1 MSILSCGVLCL
12 MGCIYERDD
21 GLLSWRQ
28 EAGVSR
34 QDSRGTVC
42 VWELT
47 SKGARGSH
55 EFRKAL
61 DGV

>member
-1 MSILSCGVLCL
+1 M